1 MRSAGRVVQRSDIG
15 ERESGAEIREKVVQ
29 RSEKARRSREL
40 GTEEAE
46 RKEGW
51 RQRNFNSGSTAVEG
65 RRKESISSIKG
76 PYRSTIQQTLIFSI
90 VNSLGN

>member
-51 RQRNFNSGSTAVEG
+51 RQRNFNSGNTVEG